1 FTKRGEIVIEV
12 RAKPSSGEP
21 GIYFEVRDT
30 GIGIAEKTLATL
42 FQPFVQAD
50 SSTTRH
56 FGGTGLGL
64 SIVRRLVELMGGEIG
79 VSSEVGVGSRFYFT
93 LPLIAVDTIQ
103 AERQSGGDSGGR
115 ILIVDDNATNQRV
128 LSAQLVHARY
138 SVTTVS
144 SGAAALQELKA
155 ATAADHAFDMV
166 ITDFQMPDMDGAMLA
181 QRIICVPA

>member
-30 GIGIAEKTLATL
+30 GMGIAQKTLETL

-64 SIVRRLVELMGGEIG
+64 SIVRKLVELMGGEIG
-79 VSSEVGVGSRFYFT
+79 VSSEVGAGSRFFFT
-93 LPLIAVDTIQ
+93 LPL
-103 AERQSGGDSGGR
+103 RP
-115 ILIVDDNATNQRV
+115 
-128 LSAQLVHARY
+128 
-138 SVTTVS
+138 
-144 SGAAALQELKA
+144 AAAVSPERR
-155 ATAADHAFDMV
+155 M
-166 ITDFQMPDMDGAMLA
+166 
-181 QRIICVPA
+181 RSE

>member
-30 GIGIAEKTLATL
+30 GIGIAQQTLQTL

-79 VSSEVGVGSRFYFT
+79 VASEVGVGSRFHFT
-93 LPLIAVDTIQ
+93 LPLKPVETIQ
-103 AERQSGGDSGGR
+103 NERRSPSEGGGR
-115 ILIVDDNATNQRV
+115 ILIVDDNVTNQRV
-128 LSAQLVHARY
+128 L
-138 SVTTVS
+138 
-144 SGAAALQELKA
+144 
-155 ATAADHAFDMV
+155 
-166 ITDFQMPDMDGAMLA
+166 
-181 QRIICVPA
+181 